1 MTPESLE
8 FIPRR
13 VRDALDAI
21 AAKISLSDWQALT
34 LDERERLVALA
45 GAEGTTSAGDARAA
59 FAEYLRDRIVARTG
73 SPPRTLEPGR
83 GPGS

>member
-8 FIPRR
+8 FMPRV

-21 AAKISLSDWQALT
+21 GAKISLRDWQALT

-45 GAEGTTSAGDARAA
+45 GAEGTTTTGDARTA
-59 FAEYLRDRIVARTG
+59 FGEYLRERIVARTG

-83 GPGS
+83 GSGS